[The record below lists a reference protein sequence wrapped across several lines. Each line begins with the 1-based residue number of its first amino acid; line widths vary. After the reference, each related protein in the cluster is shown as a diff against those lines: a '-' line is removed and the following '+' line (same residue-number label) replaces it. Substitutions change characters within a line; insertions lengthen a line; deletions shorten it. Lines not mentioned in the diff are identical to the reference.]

1 MSVFI
6 TLFLIYIFI
15 VMGLSMTESLL
26 RRPSSRKHIRLKRP
40 IFGKRQKGGIK
51 CLNVSATLFNFMIC

>member
-15 VMGLSMTESLL
+15 VMGLSMTESLVKSL
-26 RRPSSRKHIRLKRP
+26 LHRPSSRKHIRLKRP
-40 IFGKRQKGGIK
+40 IFGKKQ
-51 CLNVSATLFNFMIC
+51 